1 MSPCVR
7 PICFPRLYVHHR
19 PCTLQSINFNIW
31 FSDLS
36 VLSITILVGCEGV
49 FGEGRLSD
57 VLRPTYFEK
66 MSFVLFHHSHDLILS
81 IFEIKRCLRFFFV
94 FRAALRRTGKGNK
107 TVTSERFT
115 VKPV

>member
-1 MSPCVR
+1 MRSFENINPRENFRFYSNHCVSPSVR

-57 VLRPTYFEK
+57 VLRPT
-66 MSFVLFHHSHDLILS
+66 
-81 IFEIKRCLRFFFV
+81 
-94 FRAALRRTGKGNK
+94 
-107 TVTSERFT
+107 
-115 VKPV
+115 